1 MSTPRTLRS
10 ARFDQISSSPHGI
23 FEIEKFR
30 LTVRRLWRFHFHT
43 ANCKDSE
50 MTGSPASS
58 GAKLFWPP
66 YRADVPER
74 PSETQFAAGT
84 AYVDGEIVPIEEARI
99 PLLDWGFLR
108 SDACQETIS
117 VWDGAFFRLEDH
129 LVRFQ
134 RSTDRLRMAL
144 ALTSDDIR
152 GVAHALVAA
161 AGFRNAYVQIIATR
175 GRPPIGSRD
184 LRLCVNRFQAFCMPY
199 VWIAPPHGQE
209 TGISLHISERVRVP
223 SQSVDPMVKH
233 YHWLDFE
240 MGLFEAYDAGAE
252 TVVLVDLDGYVTEGP
267 GFNIFASI
275 DGRLVTPASG
285 MLDGMTR
292 RTTLELCRELG
303 LEVEERNLRPTELR
317 SATEVF
323 LTSTAGGLIPVRSVD
338 GTDVGSGAVGPLT
351 ARLHREYWTRRSE
364 GWRGEPVGYAQ
375 ASRP

>member
-1 MSTPRTLRS
+1 
-10 ARFDQISSSPHGI
+10 
-23 FEIEKFR
+23 
-30 LTVRRLWRFHFHT
+30 
-43 ANCKDSE
+43 
-50 MTGSPASS
+50 MTGLPLSS
-58 GAKLFWPP
+58 ATKLFWPP

-74 PSETQFAAGT
+74 PSEPRFAAGT
-84 AYVDGEIVPIEEARI
+84 AYVDGEIVPIEEACI

-117 VWDGAFFRLEDH
+117 VWDGAFFRLDDH

-144 ALTSDDIR
+144 ALSSDDIR
-152 GVAHALVAA
+152 GVAHALVGT
-161 AGFRNAYVQIIATR
+161 AGFRNAYLQIIATR

-184 LRLCVNRFQAFCMPY
+184 LRLCANRFQAFCMPY
-199 VWIAPPHGQE
+199 VWIAPPQGQE

-223 SQSVDPMVKH
+223 PQSVDPMVKH

-252 TVVLVDLDGYVTEGP
+252 TAVLVDLDGYVTEGP
-267 GFNIFASI
+267 GFNIFACL

-303 LEVEERNLRPTELR
+303 LEVEERNVRPTELR

-338 GTDVGSGAVGPLT
+338 GTDVGYGAVGPLT

-364 GWRGEPVGYAQ
+364 GWHGEPVSYAQ